1 MNLLKKSL
9 LVNMAI
15 SILMASLFIFLSRQ
29 GFLQRIELASTDFQ
43 FHIRGSIPYNHDI
56 CIIEITNTDISEV
69 GRWPWKRS
77 WDAAI
82 AKVLKE
88 LGARSVYFDIL
99 FSEPS
104 SDEEDALLEQ
114 AIKLTE
120 KVYLPFAFEGTTLD
134 NSVMVFPLKRFAP
147 YLKGTGAINIYPD
160 VDGTLRKI
168 PLILYKDKEA
178 YPHVA
183 LRIAMDY
190 SSSKIKGVKKDC
202 VILTDGKEEMRIP
215 TFGKNNSMLI
225 NWCGKWQKTFRH
237 YDFLDVLTSYKDMLD
252 GKKPKIDLNDFKDSI
267 CLIGITA
274 VGLYDIRSIPL
285 QPEYPGIGVM
295 ATAVSNILDRRFI
308 HEAPFWANI
317 LILYILTLIPAFFIF
332 GERPLRE
339 MLDVFGIAFIYLIIN
354 YMAFRNGT
362 QLPLFT
368 HLLGLFSTH
377 LMIGIYNFVRI
388 AVERQRF
395 FKMSVTDGLTGLYNI
410 RYFRMLLESEVMF
423 AKVDP
428 QKKFSIIMG
437 DIDHFK
443 HFNDEYGH
451 QVGDLVLKEVASVLK
466 SSVRSLDIV
475 ARYGGEE
482 LIILLRGTSLKD
494 GLTIAEKIRKN
505 IENSAARQ
513 GDTMYKITISLGVA
527 SFTREDTVDSIIKRS
542 DDGLYR
548 SKEGGRNRVSSIET
562 P

>member
-1 MNLLKKSL
+1 
-9 LVNMAI
+9 MAI
-15 SILMASLFIFLSRQ
+15 SILMASLFILLSHQ
-29 GFLQRIELASTDFQ
+29 GFLQRIDLASTDFQ
-43 FHIRGSIPYNHDI
+43 FLARGPIPYNPHI

-77 WDAAI
+77 WDAAL

-88 LGARSVYFDIL
+88 LGARLVYFDIL

-104 SDEEDALLEQ
+104 SDEEDILLEQ
-114 AIKLTE
+114 AIQLTE
-120 KVYLPFAFEGTTLD
+120 KIYLPFAFEGSTLEK
-134 NSVMVFPLKRFAP
+134 SVMVFPLKRFTP

-160 VDGTLRKI
+160 IDGTLRKI
-168 PLILYKDKEA
+168 PLIFYKDNEA

-183 LRIAMDY
+183 LKIAMDY
-190 SSSKIKGVKKDC
+190 SSSKIKSVKKDC
-202 VILTDGKEEMRIP
+202 VILTNGKKEMRIP
-215 TFGKNNSMLI
+215 TIEKNNSMLI

-252 GKKPKIDLNDFKDSI
+252 YKKPRINLSEFKDSI

-295 ATAVSNILDRRFI
+295 ATAISNILDARFI
-308 HEAPFWANI
+308 HEAPVWANI

-332 GERPLRE
+332 GEKPLRE
-339 MLDVFGIAFIYLIIN
+339 MFDVFGIAFIYFIIN

-362 QLPLFT
+362 QLPLFI

-377 LMIGIYNFVRI
+377 LTIGAYNFIRI
-388 AVERQRF
+388 AVERQSF

-410 RYFRMLLESEVMF
+410 RYFRMILESEVMF
-423 AKVDP
+423 ARMDT
-428 QKKFSIIMG
+428 QKIFSIIMG

-443 HFNDEYGH
+443 HFNDAYGH

-482 LIILLRGTSLKD
+482 MIILLRGTHLKD
-494 GLTIAEKIRKN
+494 GLAIAEKIRKSV
-505 IENSAARQ
+505 ENSAVRE
-513 GDTMYKITISLGVA
+513 GDTMYKVTISLGVA
-527 SFTREDTVDSIIKRS
+527 SFMHEDTVDSIIKRS

-548 SKEGGRNRVSSIET
+548 SKETGRNRVSTIET